1 MARSVYVTGIG
12 RGDGRQAVELG
23 VMELLT
29 RQVDRVGVFRP
40 LTHRRTDHVV
50 ELLRGRYRLDL
61 PAEQM
66 YGMTYEEAIALLA
79 ERGPDEL
86 VGQLVDRFHQVEQQC
101 QAVLVLGTD
110 FAATNIPDELAVNAR
125 LANEFG
131 ALLLPVVGGHRE
143 SADTVVAEVRNAY
156 RAYTDLGCNV
166 LAMIAN
172 RVAGRDKQEVQ
183 RRLTARSDVPV
194 YVIPDEPALS
204 APTVAQVVETTG
216 AEVLLGDASGLAR
229 DVRRFLF
236 GGAMLPNFL
245 GALTEGCMVITPGD
259 RADLLIGSLAAHSAG
274 SPPIA
279 GVLLTMGLTPG
290 QDVMRLASRLAP
302 GTPVAVVPDGSFPT
316 ATGLSTLEGR
326 LGTTSPR
333 KAETALG
340 LFELHVDTAELTSR
354 IELSRSERVTP
365 MMFEHTLLERA
376 RGTELREVV
385 LPEGT
390 EERVLRAAEV
400 LLRRNV
406 CHLTLLG
413 HEDAVRRRVAE
424 LGLDLG
430 LDGAQTARARA
441 RIIDPETSP
450 LRDRFAE
457 RYAEIRSHK
466 GMTVEAAQD
475 VVTDVSYFGTLMVQ
489 EGLADG
495 MVSGAVHSTA
505 ATVRPAF
512 EIIRTSPGAMIVSSV
527 FFMCL
532 ADRVLVY
539 GDCAVNPDPDAE
551 QLADI
556 AIQSADTAARF
567 GVEPRVALLSYST
580 GTSGSGADVD
590 KVRKATELVRSLRPD
605 LLVEGPIQYDAAV
618 EPAVAAT
625 KLPGSQVAGR
635 ATVLIFPDLNT
646 GNNTYKAVQRSAGA
660 VAVGPVLQ
668 GLRKPVNDLSRGA
681 LVQDIVNTVAIT
693 AIQAQQAAAQQ
704 AAAAEATQ
712 QAEKEQ
718 QS

>member
-12 RGDGRQAVELG
+12 RGDGRQVVELG

-40 LTHRRTDHVV
+40 LMHSRTDHVV
-50 ELLRGRYRLDL
+50 ELLRGRYRIDL
-61 PAEQM
+61 ASEEM
-66 YGMTYEEAIALLA
+66 YGLSYDEAAALQA

-86 VGQLVDRFHQVEQQC
+86 IGMLVDRFRALERQC

-131 ALLLPVVGGHRE
+131 AWVLPVVGGHRE
-143 SADTVVAEVRNAY
+143 SADTVVAEVRNAH
-156 RAYTDLGCNV
+156 RAYSDLGCSI

-172 RVAGRDKQEVQ
+172 RVAGRDKQEVH
-183 RRLTARSDVPV
+183 RRLAARPDEPV

-204 APTVAQVVETTG
+204 APTVAQVVDTTG

-229 DVRRFLF
+229 DVRRFVF

-245 GALTEGCMVITPGD
+245 GALSEGCLVITPGD
-259 RADLLIGSLAAHSAG
+259 RADLLIGSLAAHAAG

-279 GVLLTMGLTPG
+279 GVLLTMGASPG
-290 QDVMRLASRLAP
+290 ADVMRLAARLAP
-302 GTPVAVVPDGSFPT
+302 GIPVAVVPEGSFST

-326 LGTTSPR
+326 LTAASPR

-340 LFELHVDTAELTSR
+340 LFELHVDTTELTSR

-365 MMFEHTLLERA
+365 MMFEHELLERA
-376 RGTELREVV
+376 RGSRLREVV

-413 HEDAVRRRVAE
+413 SEDAIRKRLAE
-424 LGLDLG
+424 LGIDLG
-430 LDGAQTARARA
+430 LDRADDEPGHGARAGVV
-441 RIIDPETSP
+441 DPATSP

-457 RYAEIRSHK
+457 RYAEIRRHK

-512 EIIRTSPGAMIVSSV
+512 EIIKTSPGAAIVSSV

-556 AIQSADTAARF
+556 AIQSAETAARF
-567 GVEPRVALLSYST
+567 GVEPRIALLSYST
-580 GTSGSGADVD
+580 GTSGSGVDVD
-590 KVRKATELVRSLRPD
+590 KVRKATEIVRRLRPD

-618 EPAVAAT
+618 EPKVAAT
-625 KLPGSQVAGR
+625 KLPGSAVAGR

-693 AIQAQQAAAQQ
+693 AIQAQQAAAAT
-704 AAAAEATQ
+704 AAAT
-712 QAEKEQ
+712 KEQ